1 MELAWLEDFLEIVA
15 TRNFST
21 AAAAR
26 HISQSAFSRRIKAL
40 EAWLGT
46 ELIDRSTYPVRLS
59 PAGTLFLPRAQD
71 LVSEIYRVRTDCRS
85 LFSASDVPLTFSA
98 LHTLAIYFFP
108 QWFRKIGALAT
119 SGALRSS
126 MEAGDFLGSI
136 EQLSLGKCD
145 FALVYHH
152 PDGLPVLETGPF
164 ESIQVGSDRLI
175 LVCGCDQDGKPLYS
189 VEETNIGGPIPYLAY
204 SWNDGYLGK
213 LIALIL
219 SRRPTELP
227 LSTIY
232 ESSLAEGLKQMAIA
246 GAGIAWLPQI
256 CVRHDLEV
264 GRLAQIGGPQM
275 TIKMEIRLF
284 RRSGNQGLRVEEFW
298 QELQM
303 RDAQAR
309 GTIPIRP

>member
-59 PAGTLFLPRAQD
+59 AAGTLFLPRAQE
-71 LVSEIYRVRTDCRS
+71 LVREIYRVRTDCRN
-85 LFSASDVPLTFSA
+85 LFGSNDAPLTFSA

-108 QWFRKIGALAT
+108 HWFRKISAGT
-119 SGALRSS
+119 ESGALRSS
-126 MEAGDFLGSI
+126 MDAGDFLGSI

-145 FALVYHH
+145 FALVYDH

-164 ESIQVGSDRLI
+164 DSVQVGSDRLI
-175 LVCGCDQDGKPLYS
+175 LVCGCDGAGKPLYS
-189 VEETNIGGPIPYLAY
+189 VEDSAITGPIPYLAY

-232 ESSLAEGLKQMAIA
+232 QSSLAEGLKQMAIA
-246 GAGIAWLPQI
+246 GAGITWLPQI

-264 GRLAQIGGPQM
+264 GRLAQIGGAQM

-284 RRSGNQGLRVEEFW
+284 RRSGHQGPRVEEFW
-298 QELQM
+298 QALQN
-303 RDAQAR
+303 RDGPPH
-309 GTIPIRP
+309 GTVPIRP

>member
-40 EAWLGT
+40 EAWLGS

-59 PAGTLFLPRAQD
+59 AAGTLFLPRAQE
-71 LVSEIYRVRTDCRS
+71 LVREIYRVRTDCRN
-85 LFSASDVPLTFSA
+85 LFGSHDAPLTFSA

-108 QWFRKIGALAT
+108 QWFRSIGAEGGT
-119 SGALRSS
+119 VRSS

-145 FALVYHH
+145 FALVYDH

-164 ESIQVGSDRLI
+164 DSVQVGSDRLI
-175 LVCGCDQDGKPLYS
+175 LVCGCDEAGNPLYS
-189 VEETNIGGPIPYLAY
+189 VDDSEITRPIPYLAY

-213 LIALIL
+213 LIALVL
-219 SRRPTELP
+219 SRRPGELP

-232 ESSLAEGLKQMAIA
+232 QSSLAEGLKQMAIA
-246 GAGIAWLPQI
+246 GAGITWLPQI

-264 GRLAQIGGPQM
+264 GRLVQIGGPQM

-284 RRSGNQGLRVEEFW
+284 RRSGNQSQRVEEFW
-298 QELQM
+298 QALQR

-309 GTIPIRP
+309 SPVPIRP

>member
-40 EAWLGT
+40 EAWLGA
-46 ELIDRSTYPVRLS
+46 ELIDRSTYPVKLS
-59 PAGTLFLPRAQD
+59 AAGTLFLPRAQE
-71 LVSEIYRVRTDCRS
+71 LVREIYRVRTDCRN
-85 LFSASDVPLTFSA
+85 LFGSHDAPLTFSA

-108 QWFRKIGALAT
+108 QWFRTIGAQAGT
-119 SGALRSS
+119 LRSS

-145 FALVYHH
+145 FALVYDHR
-152 PDGLPVLETGPF
+152 DGLPVLETGPF
-164 ESIQVGSDRLI
+164 ESVQVGIDRLI
-175 LVCGCDQDGKPLYS
+175 LVCGCDEAGKPLYS
-189 VEETNIGGPIPYLAY
+189 VEDSAVNGPIPYLAY

-213 LIALIL
+213 LIGLIL

-232 ESSLAEGLKQMAIA
+232 QSSLAEGLKQMAIA
-246 GAGIAWLPQI
+246 GAGITWLPQI
-256 CVRHDLEV
+256 CVRRDLEV

-284 RRSGNQGLRVEEFW
+284 RRSGNQGPLVEAFW
-298 QELQM
+298 QHLLA
-303 RDAQAR
+303 RNDQAH